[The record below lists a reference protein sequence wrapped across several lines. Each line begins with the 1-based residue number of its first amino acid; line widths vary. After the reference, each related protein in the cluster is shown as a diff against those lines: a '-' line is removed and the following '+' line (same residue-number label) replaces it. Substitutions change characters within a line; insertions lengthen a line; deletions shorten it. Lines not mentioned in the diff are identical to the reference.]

1 MSTFFSRYI
10 WRPVSRTRR
19 SCASSGY
26 HTEVPVKKC
35 NMLTTLPAQIELCR
49 LNDIEDFFNFNNEN
63 IDCNYWKLVN
73 LSKRILV
80 DMSLTSVHHGHIRLL
95 KKAADLGH
103 VVVALTSDEEIQKTK
118 GFLPTLCY
126 EHRKEIALAIRYVDE
141 VIMSKWL
148 IDEHFLD
155 THKIDF
161 LVHGSDNQ
169 NPVPKNRLILFSRTE
184 GISSEVL
191 RNSAG

>member
-1 MSTFFSRYI
+1 
-10 WRPVSRTRR
+10 
-19 SCASSGY
+19 
-26 HTEVPVKKC
+26 
-35 NMLTTLPAQIELCR
+35 
-49 LNDIEDFFNFNNEN
+49 
-63 IDCNYWKLVN
+63 
-73 LSKRILV
+73 
-80 DMSLTSVHHGHIRLL
+80 MSLTSVHHGHIRLL

-103 VVVALTSDEEIQKTK
+103 VVVALTSDEEIRKAK

-148 IDEHFLD
+148 IDEHFLNAN
-155 THKIDF
+155 KIDF

-184 GISSEVL
+184 GISSELL
-191 RNSAG
+191 RNSDG

>member
-1 MSTFFSRYI
+1 
-10 WRPVSRTRR
+10 
-19 SCASSGY
+19 
-26 HTEVPVKKC
+26 
-35 NMLTTLPAQIELCR
+35 
-49 LNDIEDFFNFNNEN
+49 
-63 IDCNYWKLVN
+63 
-73 LSKRILV
+73 
-80 DMSLTSVHHGHIRLL
+80 MSLTSVHHGHIRLL

-118 GFLPTLCY
+118 GFLPSLCY

-169 NPVPKNRLILFSRTE
+169 NPVPKNRLILFPRTE
-184 GISSEVL
+184 GISSEVM
-191 RNSAG
+191 RNSDG